1 MSLKNKI
8 QDWLYEGIQI
18 KLDMIYAV
26 VKDIQRKEERQMLGI
41 ADIQAN
47 VVAQGTVV
55 ESVVTLLTQ
64 LSAMLNE
71 AKQDPEKV
79 QEIID
84 QININTA
91 ALAEAVVI
99 NTPAAP

>member
-1 MSLKNKI
+1 MGIKSWVLE
-8 QDWLYEGIQI
+8 WLLEDIQI

-26 VKDIQRKEERQMLGI
+26 VKDIQRKEERQMLGM

-71 AKQDPEKV
+71 AKQDPAKV

-99 NTPAAP
+99 NTPATP

>member
-1 MSLKNKI
+1 
-8 QDWLYEGIQI
+8 
-18 KLDMIYAV
+18 MIYAV
-26 VKDIQRKEERQMLGI
+26 VKEIQRKEGSEMLGI

-71 AKQDPEKV
+71 AKQDPAKV

>member
-71 AKQDPEKV
+71 AKQDPAKV

-99 NTPAAP
+99 NTPATP

>member
-1 MSLKNKI
+1 MSLKSKI
-8 QDWLYEGIQI
+8 QEWLYEGIQI
-18 KLDMIYAV
+18 KLDMIYDV
-26 VKDIQRKEERQMLGI
+26 VKDIQRKEGKQMLGI

-71 AKQDPEKV
+71 AKQDPAKV

-84 QININTA
+84 QLNINTA
-91 ALAEAVVI
+91 ALADAVIV
-99 NTPAAP
+99 NTPAA